1 MLDDAIKVKTSTVRF
16 AILQWNFQ
24 EIRGK
29 LQPEF
34 SVMMQEKMI
43 DEILEMRDN
52 YKALQEEQAG
62 IDL

>member
-16 AILQWNFQ
+16 AILQWNFK

-29 LQPEF
+29 IQPEF
-34 SVMMQEKMI
+34 SVLLQEKMI

-52 YKALQEEQAG
+52 YKALQK
-62 IDL
+62 